1 MLNSAPRRNGAA
13 TMTFLLVVLSIAACS
28 SGGSTVPASQSAQI
42 SPERI
47 LAAPKDVL
55 SAGQPQPNGTMWVL
69 AGTSVSRGLYKFDL
83 ANGQTIGST
92 SVSGAA
98 RAVTQ
103 SLSGVIGLATGAK
116 ASGSLE
122 LLNGSTGAVIR
133 NIPLGAPAR
142 AVVVGSDG
150 STFYVLNGTASSA
163 SVTIVDSQ
171 DGRVQGTVP
180 VPLDTVS
187 VAPNSEQTT
196 LYALQPDGRVSQIA
210 MAGGKIMARFTVGDS
225 GDSLAISPDGSTMY
239 VLKDLP
245 GATNVAEVDLATEGV
260 RKALPAPDNCLG
272 VVVSADGSQLYE
284 LVGAADYGNIQVF
297 PV

>member
-1 MLNSAPRRNGAA
+1 LLSSAPRRKRAAA
-13 TMTFLLVVLSIAACS
+13 TILPLVLGLAACS
-28 SGGSTVPASQSAQI
+28 SGGDPAPASQSAQI
-42 SPERI
+42 GPARI

-55 SAGQPQPNGTMWVL
+55 SAGEPQPNGTMWVL
-69 AGTSVSRGLYKFDL
+69 AGDSRSRGLYKFDL
-83 ANGQTIGST
+83 GNGQTIGSK

-98 RAVTQ
+98 QAVTQ
-103 SLSGVIGLATGAK
+103 SLSGVIGLALGSK

-122 LLNGSTGAVIR
+122 LLNGSTGTVTR
-133 NIPLGAPAR
+133 NVPLGAPAR

-150 STFYVLNGTASSA
+150 STFYVLNGTTSSA

-187 VAPNSEQTT
+187 VAPSSQQTT
-196 LYALQPDGRVSQIA
+196 LYALQPDGQVSQIA
-210 MAGGKIMARFTVGDS
+210 IAGGKIMARFPVGDS
-225 GDSLAISPDGSTMY
+225 GHSLAISPDGTTMY

-245 GATNVAEVDLATEGV
+245 GATNVAMLDLATETV
-260 RKALPAPDNCLG
+260 RKALPAPSNCLE
-272 VVVSADGSQLYE
+272 VLVSADGNQLYE
-284 LVGAADYGNIQVF
+284 VVGSADYGNIQVF